1 MVPNV
6 AATGKSFK
14 GAALYYL
21 HDKRAEGDE
30 EALLTSERV
39 AWTQTRNLATDNP
52 ETAWKIMAATAVDQD
67 RLKAEA
73 GIKKSGRKSA
83 QSVYA
88 YSIAWHPEEQGR
100 ISRAEMLRAADESIR
115 AIGAEGHQVL
125 LVAHNDTP
133 HPHVHVIINR
143 VSPVDGRMLGT
154 SNDFNKLD
162 AWALAYRKERG
173 EELLYC
179 PSRVEKEKA
188 KRAKADGE
196 SVPYVRGKSR
206 TPQSM
211 VGDFAA
217 ARTASPSATVRER
230 ERQKALNQKLSAHG
244 RAQYQDHRKAWL
256 DLSAGYNAKKR
267 DIVEKAASSIE
278 RTKEGIKDQYRP
290 SWRNLFQQQWKEQ
303 RAFELREKRIGGKI
317 ENALSAIAHRRQI
330 DPDSSKG
337 FLTTAINYLVS
348 QKARSAALQKR
359 HERDR
364 RQLSGEQ
371 SRATKDALVRIK
383 SDRTSLLKRA
393 LATFQYERSALIE
406 KQASEKEELKLAWR
420 QRKAEM
426 ARAFDAIRRSEA
438 PRTDADIEA
447 ELALDRGTPRAGEH
461 FTASAQRSRGARTR
475 TRRRKAED

>member
-21 HDKRAEGDE
+21 HDKRAAGEE
-30 EALLTSERV
+30 EALFSSDRV

-52 ETAWKIMAATAVDQD
+52 ETAWKVMAATALDQD

-73 GIKKSGRKSA
+73 GVKKTGRKSA
-83 QSVYA
+83 QCVYA
-88 YSIAWHPEEQGR
+88 YSIAWHPEENGR
-100 ISRAEMLRAADESIR
+100 ISRAEMQRAADESIR

-133 HPHVHVIINR
+133 HPHVHVIVNR

-154 SNDFNKLD
+154 SNDFKKLD

-179 PSRVEKEKA
+179 PSRMEKEKA
-188 KRAKADGE
+188 KRASAAGE
-196 SVPYVRGKSR
+196 KVPYVRGESH
-206 TPQSM
+206 TPRSM

-217 ARTASPSATVRER
+217 ARSASASATVRER
-230 ERQKALNQKLSAHG
+230 ERQKALNQKLSVDG
-244 RAQYQDHRKAWL
+244 RAQFEDQRKAWTE
-256 DLSAGYNAKKR
+256 LSAGYKTRKR
-267 DIVEKAASSIE
+267 DTVENADAAIE
-278 RTKEGIKDQYRP
+278 RSKAGVKEQYRP
-290 SWRNLFQQQWKEQ
+290 SWRNLYQRQWKEQ
-303 RAFELREKRIGGKI
+303 RAFDLREKRIGGKI

-337 FLTTAINYLVS
+337 FLSSAINYLVS
-348 QKARSAALQKR
+348 QKARSAALQKLHDR
-359 HERDR
+359 ER
-364 RQLSGEQ
+364 RQLSGAQNREVKFTL
-371 SRATKDALVRIK
+371 ARIR

-393 LATFQYERSALIE
+393 LATFQLERSALIE
-406 KQASEKEELKLAWR
+406 KQAGEKEALKLAWR

-438 PRTDADIEA
+438 PRSNVDVEA

-461 FTASAQRSRGARTR
+461 FNETAQRPKRARTR
-475 TRRRKAED
+475 TRKRSAEE